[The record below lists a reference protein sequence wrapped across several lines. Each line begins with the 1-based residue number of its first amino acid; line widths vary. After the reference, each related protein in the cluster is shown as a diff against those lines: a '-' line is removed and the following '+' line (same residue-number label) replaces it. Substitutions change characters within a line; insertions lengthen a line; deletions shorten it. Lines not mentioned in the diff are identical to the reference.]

1 MDFGYFLTTK
11 KYNWSLVYLQTTV
24 PWCKLLYVHCTVQ
37 FMSHRQPAYSIR
49 VRHAPSRM
57 LNIRPDINRIR
68 KLFAELVR
76 LKWMAVLNGDE
87 VSRIVLVLFFIYY
100 FFRVIQRLFFVFF
113 HFLRVI
119 IFTFLHV
126 NQSLFFVLFFLLLF
140 VLFCGF
146 SLFCNVPYL
155 SYNVIFLSVI
165 WFPFL
170 PIIPWLFLKQATCN
184 DKNVLLLLIF
194 FWGIPW
200 EGGGN
205 LSGENV
211 ICPAELVI

>member
-1 MDFGYFLTTK
+1 
-11 KYNWSLVYLQTTV
+11 
-24 PWCKLLYVHCTVQ
+24 
-37 FMSHRQPAYSIR
+37 MSHRQPAYSIR

-119 IFTFLHV
+119 IFTFHHV
-126 NQSLFFVLFFLLLF
+126 NQSVFFVLFFLLFF

-146 SLFCNVPYL
+146 SLFCNVTYL
-155 SYNVIFLSVI
+155 SYSVAFLCVI
-165 WFPFL
+165 
-170 PIIPWLFLKQATCN
+170 LFLLFRDFSLSKLLATLKMYFC
-184 DKNVLLLLIF
+184 F
-194 FWGIPW
+194 FSSS
-200 EGGGN
+200 EESLERGGGN
-205 LSGENV
+205 LSEENV